1 MQMTTRMIAALSTKT
16 AALTTFLGSCEAG
29 YETREDSGPRVLC
42 GTHNGIVMA
51 FPNPARIVGSY
62 DFSGKP

>member
-42 GTHNGIVMA
+42 GTHNGIPKPRKNFWELRLCWEAVM
-51 FPNPARIVGSY
+51 
-62 DFSGKP
+62 